1 MTVVRKA
8 EERVKK
14 QAEEYLRSNPDLAE
28 TLELF
33 RVTNEQYVSALQA
46 LSRPQIRVSNSTNED

>member
-1 MTVVRKA
+1 MTIVRKA

-33 RVTNEQYVSALQA
+33 RVTNEQYASALQA